1 MLGPTRR
8 EDGSWRVRK
17 NQEIED
23 LISEPNIIG
32 QIKSQR
38 LRWLGHLQRMGEDR
52 AAKRAYLGV
61 PSGRRP
67 VGRPKYR
74 WSDEVGKDLRQL
86 QAGVWRETAQD
97 RDQWRLLVS
106 EAKIHFGSLSQRNDS
121 CSVNPFD
128 GKRFVRIFFY
138 GCRVRLQLDTFCH
151 RDRKCSVRKLAFRTR
166 GRSAQSLDAGG
177 PRGDLIGPRVD
188 LAGPRVDP
196 GGPRTDPG
204 GGGDG
209 RLFLQIRPALADP
222 RALAHRSHTTLLGT
236 EFANKEDG
244 KGEESVNLEA
254 VGEGKVQLARTP
266 QEKDR
271 LPDRI
276 SLDRRGLSSIPHI
289 VGEPGLRLLSLQHN
303 LINSLTGL
311 APLDLGKLVFL
322 DVYDNQIDKITS
334 LERLFSLRVLLMGKN
349 RIRRIEGLT
358 NLIKLEVLDLHGNR
372 ITKVGNLSNLA
383 DLKVLNLAGNQIKS
397 IGPSDLQG
405 LISLRELNL
414 KRNRMRKLLGFQH
427 TPKLQKLYLGNNDLQ
442 SVEDMSSLAEATSL
456 IEVSL
461 DGNPVAL
468 GGDCTPFL
476 VSYLPNLLTLT
487 NMHVTEQVRRAAMAW
502 RANKEAAHAAY
513 CALGGTAQQAARRDQ
528 IIHNAR
534 TNWELLR
541 SENKCFAAP
550 ASETKN
556 VDLDKDFAIEA
567 AATIGA
573 TGNSQNLELAALP
586 DVVISLQ
593 HGDITEDSDG
603 RNNNSDAKTSYS
615 EPITKSPMRKLQRS
629 NTAKK
634 PSERRVNFSE
644 RSASQDTDA
653 STSTSSE
660 LKLPPIL
667 IPIISSLENVKL
679 SDGSEPV
686 LKRWESISSVEP
698 IVDSSF
704 SSLPTTSS
712 DSEDDGT
719 KRQLRRVPTTL
730 RKRTNFGSMRSKSVC
745 DPESRRSKTKNFDT
759 SENASNISSSTN
771 LGSVANSSTS
781 GSDQNSKILR
791 REGSL
796 NSRTSNRN
804 IRSATISRRHERSAS
819 VSRASTAR
827 VKSGKSLANL
837 KSSEPVPKP
846 VPVSKDREQGVDYLV
861 EVCDGVVSAW
871 GAGAVRRFAREW
883 EWEKARTVTKA
894 AFHYVHFNAVAQ
906 SLPELKNKFPNVTHI
921 SVRATGL
928 QWLGQLHALSE
939 LRGLTGLSI
948 MPEGNPI
955 HGKIWREY
963 AVYRLAHWG
972 LKEIN
977 DEPPLLTRLGR
988 SGGGATSAKDWLRA
1002 ADPALRDVIAKEA
1015 LQYKKGHV
1023 SQEDMSWRVRGR
1035 SQLTHAI
1042 ELACGAAQ
1050 RLRALELEWP
1060 ALLVQLIEDA
1070 LRDFAHM
1077 ETHVKDQMR
1086 MLMDTL

>member
-1 MLGPTRR
+1 MKRFMPEPCGTPRPAADCGRLCSSPTRT
-8 EDGSWRVRK
+8 
-17 NQEIED
+17 
-23 LISEPNIIG
+23 
-32 QIKSQR
+32 
-38 LRWLGHLQRMGEDR
+38 RWERSARYSRYQLCSGPRTPHSAM
-52 AAKRAYLGV
+52 A
-61 PSGRRP
+61 PSSVSCRR
-67 VGRPKYR
+67 
-74 WSDEVGKDLRQL
+74 
-86 QAGVWRETAQD
+86 
-97 RDQWRLLVS
+97 
-106 EAKIHFGSLSQRNDS
+106 
-121 CSVNPFD
+121 
-128 GKRFVRIFFY
+128 
-138 GCRVRLQLDTFCH
+138 
-151 RDRKCSVRKLAFRTR
+151 VRKLAFRTR

-177 PRGDLIGPRVD
+177 PRGDLVGPRAD
-188 LAGPRVDP
+188 LVGPRVDP

-977 DEPPLLTRLGR
+977 DEPVTDEEIRSANETYSGLSDMVLRAIPDAPLQPPLPR
-988 SGGGATSAKDWLRA
+988 AKDWLRA